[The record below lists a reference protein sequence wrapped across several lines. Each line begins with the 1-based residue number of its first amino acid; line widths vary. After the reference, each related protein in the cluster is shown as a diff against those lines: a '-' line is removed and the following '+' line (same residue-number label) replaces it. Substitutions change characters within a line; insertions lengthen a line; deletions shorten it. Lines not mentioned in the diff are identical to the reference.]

1 MVRLVRLL
9 RFEGTGPVNE
19 FPSKRLQQRQ
29 GIQYKLDQCRLIT
42 SVCHVDAYTAS
53 KVRTS
58 PRVEGMLPVRL
69 LSCKSLHKSNVYD
82 VYRIVNLLKKH
93 IKLTRNI
100 VFF

>member
-19 FPSKRLQQRQ
+19 FPSKRLQRRED
-29 GIQYKLDQCRLIT
+29 IQYKLDQCRLIT

-53 KVRTS
+53 KVCTS
-58 PRVEGMLPVRL
+58 PRVEGMLPERL

-82 VYRIVNLLKKH
+82 VYKIVNLLKKH